1 MYPVLFRIGSLEIR
15 TYGLFLLI
23 AFLIGTILAT
33 REAAKE
39 GYRKELIYDLA
50 FWIVVSAVVGSRLL
64 YAIYHWGYY
73 RHNLLEILAFWEGGL
88 VFYGGV
94 IPAILVTIYYTNRKG
109 IPLWKTAD
117 WIAPGFALGLFIGR
131 WGCFFN
137 GCCYG
142 KPTSSIFGITFPKDS
157 FPSIEFGVVKVHP
170 TQLYEGF
177 VNLFIFFLLLIM
189 RRKKPYDGFLFWFY
203 VILGST
209 TRFFVDFF
217 RAYEEGVL
225 LFGGKIT
232 VNQVIALALILT
244 SVVMLFILRPKKA

>member
-1 MYPVLFRIGSLEIR
+1 MYPVLVRIGYLEIR

-23 AFLIGTILAT
+23 AFLVGTILAA
-33 REAAKE
+33 REAERE
-39 GYRKELIYDLA
+39 GFRKESIYDLA

-64 YAIYHWGYY
+64 YVIYHWDYY
-73 RHNLLEILAFWEGGL
+73 KHSLLETLAFWEGGL

-94 IPAILVTIYYTNRKG
+94 IPAILVTVYYTRRKG
-109 IPLWKTAD
+109 IPLWKSAD

-142 KPTSSIFGITFPKDS
+142 KPTSSIFGVTFPEGS
-157 FPSIEFGVVKVHP
+157 FPSIEFGLVKVHP

-177 VNLFIFFLLLIM
+177 VNLFIFFFLLFL
-189 RRKKPYDGFLFWFY
+189 RRKKPFDGFLFWFY
-203 VILGST
+203 IVLGSL

-225 LFGGKIT
+225 LFGGRIT
-232 VNQVIALALILT
+232 VNQVIALVLILT
-244 SVVMLFILRPKKA
+244 SVLMLFILGTRRS